1 MEEIIKKAQKLLQEN
16 KPLLADD
23 MLRKAL
29 KNYNDDELGIYAS
42 QLYALRGTCT
52 FYMSNMENA
61 IRSYWFAAQTA
72 KILKNQLEYY
82 SNYLFCLHYTN
93 KISSEEI
100 AQYAGLYGKM
110 AEIEDVY
117 SDYTPVNNK
126 IKVAYISNDFREHAV
141 ANFVIPFLRD
151 YDKNLFEVHVF
162 CLNKAD
168 RMTEKFKQFNVIWHD
183 VNDKA
188 PGEIAEEIHANGIH
202 ILVDLGGHSAGGMG
216 LMVMA
221 YRPSP
226 VQICGIG
233 WLSTTG
239 CDFVDYY
246 LTDEF
251 LGNKFSG
258 LFSEKLI
265 KLKNCFLCYEPIK
278 EFPKINWKL
287 KDKITFGVFSNFDKI
302 TDEQLILWQEIL
314 LKVPDSKLILKD
326 TTAIITRIEAM
337 KQRAYALGIDNV
349 EIRSASENYLEEYN
363 EIDIAFDTYPYE
375 GGTTLCEALYMGVPM
390 ICLRGDSHSRNIS
403 ASILH
408 YVGKEEL
415 LADDESDYVEKAV
428 SLANNTDRIKNYR
441 TNMRSDVKSYFLL
454 RCNNYIREIEEIFQN
469 LVIII

>member
-258 LFSEKLI
+258 LFSA
-265 KLKNCFLCYEPIK
+265 
-278 EFPKINWKL
+278 
-287 KDKITFGVFSNFDKI
+287 
-302 TDEQLILWQEIL
+302 
-314 LKVPDSKLILKD
+314 KV
-326 TTAIITRIEAM
+326 
-337 KQRAYALGIDNV
+337 V
-349 EIRSASENYLEEYN
+349 EMS
-363 EIDIAFDTYPYE
+363 
-375 GGTTLCEALYMGVPM
+375 
-390 ICLRGDSHSRNIS
+390 
-403 ASILH
+403 
-408 YVGKEEL
+408 
-415 LADDESDYVEKAV
+415 
-428 SLANNTDRIKNYR
+428 
-441 TNMRSDVKSYFLL
+441 
-454 RCNNYIREIEEIFQN
+454 
-469 LVIII
+469 

>member
-1 MEEIIKKAQKLLQEN
+1 MEEIIEKAQGLLQEN

-23 MLRKAL
+23 LLRKAL
-29 KNYNDDELGIYAS
+29 KNYNDDELGMYAS
-42 QLYALRGTCT
+42 QLYALRGVCA
-52 FYMSNMENA
+52 FRMSNMENA
-61 IRSYWFAAQTA
+61 VRSYWFAAQTA

-93 KISSEEI
+93 KISPEEI

-110 AEIEDVY
+110 AVIEDGY
-117 SDYTPVNNK
+117 SCYEPVNNK

-151 YDKNLFEVHVF
+151 YDKSVFEVHVF

-168 RMTEKFKQFNVIWHD
+168 RITEKFKNFNVIWHD
-183 VNDKA
+183 VMDKA
-188 PGEIAEEIHANGIH
+188 PGEIAEEIHDNSIH
-202 ILVDLGGHSAGGMG
+202 ILVDLGGHSGGGMG

-233 WLSTTG
+233 WLSSTG

-251 LGNKFSG
+251 LGNKFPEF
-258 LFSEKLI
+258 FSEKLI

-278 EFPKINWKL
+278 DFPEINWQL
-287 KDKITFGVFSNFDKI
+287 KDKITFGAFSNFDKI

-314 LKVPDSKLILKD
+314 LKVPNSRLILKD
-326 TTAIITRIEAM
+326 TTSIITRIEAM
-337 KQRAYALGIDNV
+337 KQRVYSLGIENV
-349 EIRSASENYLEEYN
+349 EVRPASENYLEEYN
-363 EIDIAFDTYPYE
+363 EIDVAFDTYPYE
-375 GGTTLCEALYMGVPM
+375 GGTTLCEALYMGIPM
-390 ICLRGDSHSRNIS
+390 ICHKGDSHSRNIA

-408 YVGKEEL
+408 FIGKEEL
-415 LADDESDYVEKAV
+415 LADDESDYAEKAV
-428 SLANNTDRIKNYR
+428 LLAKNTDKLKKYHSR
-441 TNMRSDVKSYFLL
+441 MRNDVKSCFLL
-454 RCNNYIREIEEIFQN
+454 QCNNYIKEIEEIFQN
-469 LVIII
+469 LIINI